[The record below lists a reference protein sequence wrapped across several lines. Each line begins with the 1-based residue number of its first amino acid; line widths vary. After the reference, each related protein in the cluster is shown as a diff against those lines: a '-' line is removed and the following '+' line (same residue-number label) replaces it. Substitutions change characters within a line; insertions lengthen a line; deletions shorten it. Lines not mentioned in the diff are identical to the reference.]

1 MSRSKGRRL
10 QLSKDEEKEIQD
22 AFSIFDVDKSNSMD
36 AKELKEALRALG
48 FDVTKEEV
56 EKIMKKKDPNEV
68 GALQFEAFREV
79 CADFFKTRDPRLEIM
94 RAFALFDTDH
104 DGFID
109 LEDLKK
115 ISVEMG
121 DPLPVGDLEI
131 MINKFDRDH
140 DGKINLDEFMNI
152 MDPTHSCH

>member
-1 MSRSKGRRL
+1 MSRSKSRRP
-10 QLSKDEEKEIQD
+10 QLTKDETKEIED
-22 AFSIFDVDKSNSMD
+22 AFNVFDVDKSNSMD

-56 EKIMKKKDPNEV
+56 AKIMRKKDPNEV
-68 GALQFEAFREV
+68 GTIPLEVFKEV

-104 DGFID
+104 DGFVD

-121 DPLPVGDLEI
+121 DPLPEEELEI

>member
-10 QLSKDEEKEIQD
+10 QLSKDENKEIED
-22 AFSIFDVDKSNSMD
+22 AFNVFDVDKSNSMD

-56 EKIMKKKDPNEV
+56 NKIMEKKDPNGV
-68 GALQFEAFREV
+68 GVLQFDTFKEV
-79 CADFFKTRDPRLEIM
+79 CADFFKTRDPRIEIM

-109 LEDLKK
+109 IEDMKK
-115 ISVEMG
+115 VSVELG
-121 DPLPVGDLEI
+121 DPLPVDDLET
-131 MINKFDRDH
+131 MINRFDKDH
-140 DGKINLDEFMNI
+140 DGKINLSEFMNI

>member
-1 MSRSKGRRL
+1 MSRSKSRRL
-10 QLSKDEEKEIQD
+10 QLSRDEEKEIED
-22 AFSIFDVDKSNSMD
+22 AFHVFDVDNSNSMD
-36 AKELKEALRALG
+36 EKELKEALRALG

-56 EKIMKKKDPNEV
+56 AKIMRRKDPNEV
-68 GALQFEAFREV
+68 GTLPLDVFKEV
-79 CADFFKTRDPRLEIM
+79 CAEFFKTRDPRLEIM

-115 ISVEMG
+115 ISVELG
-121 DPLPVGDLEI
+121 DPLPEEELEI
-131 MINKFDRDH
+131 MINRFDKDRD
-140 DGKINLDEFMNI
+140 DKINLDEFMNI